1 MYPGLVFITSHSL
14 SLILSLSQSAETSLK
29 DEETRQLIC
38 LVFVL
43 LRNLQQDLKGIS
55 CCAKIIQEL
64 HKVLLKNQRIVSKET
79 VLNGTRLMFLAL
91 DHVADVEEKLC
102 QQNDSVQA
110 HSWRQDAE
118 QVTMCTCSWLSDGF
132 ATQRIHAKTL
142 EVCFVLV
149 IYVSHC
155 FKQGEI
161 EIDLLILD
169 RLNCPLFFFSFLVCH
184 VHLAVY
190 AT

>member
-1 MYPGLVFITSHSL
+1 M
-14 SLILSLSQSAETSLK
+14 
-29 DEETRQLIC
+29 
-38 LVFVL
+38 FVL

-55 CCAKIIQEL
+55 CCAKIIQKL
-64 HKVLLKNQRIVSKET
+64 HKVLLENQRIVSRDT

-91 DHVADVEEKLC
+91 DHVADMEEKLC

-110 HSWRQDAE
+110 HSWRQDAK

-132 ATQRIHAKTL
+132 AFQHHHAKTL

-149 IYVSHC
+149 IYVSVSHC
-155 FKQGEI
+155 FKQV

-169 RLNCPLFFFSFLVCH
+169 RLNCPPFFSFFLFLVCH
-184 VHLAVY
+184 VHLVVY